1 MEEGNAELQSE
12 EIEVLQSIFE
22 DEFQLK
28 NDLDQP
34 GVARSFTISV
44 PGPHAIVLL
53 VHLPQ
58 GYPSTDAPVA
68 EVYESLGLTNAQ
80 RREILEN
87 LAGIFERSSGQ
98 VCLYEWIEDVRE
110 KYVNAELDTAQ
121 LDAEGS
127 DEEGVAAH
135 THHDAVEYFES
146 DSQTLR
152 PRVRTA
158 QLVRDVEREAVVAPL
173 IVHSTAVVDRKSTF
187 VAHACPVKC
196 VEDVRSFLSLL
207 LDDRKIERAIHN
219 MLAYRIIGEFT
230 VKDNDEDGEHGA
242 GSKLSNLLE
251 LLKAEN
257 VAVVVTR
264 WYGGIKLGPDRFKHI
279 NGCAR
284 QVLEDGGFLDEA
296 NLHHSSKKR
305 NKR

>member
-1 MEEGNAELQSE
+1 MEDNAELQNE

-28 NDLDQP
+28 SDLDQP

-58 GYPSTDAPVA
+58 GYPSTDAPIA
-68 EVYESLGLTNAQ
+68 EVYESFGLTNVQ
-80 RREILEN
+80 RDEILED
-87 LAGIFERSSGQ
+87 LAAIFERSSGQ

-110 KYVNAELDTAQ
+110 KYANAELDSAQ
-121 LDAEGS
+121 VDANEDS
-127 DEEGVAAH
+127 DEEGIAGPVRLD
-135 THHDAVEYFES
+135 TVEYFES

-158 QLVRDVEREAVVAPL
+158 QLVRDVEREAKIAPL
-173 IVHSTAVVDRKSTF
+173 IVHGTAIVDRKSTF
-187 VAHACPVKC
+187 IAHACHVKC
-196 VEDVRSFLSLL
+196 VEDVRSFLALL

-279 NGCAR
+279 NASAR
-284 QVLEDGGFLDEA
+284 QVLEDNGFLDEA
-296 NLHHSSKKR
+296 NLHGSKKKG
-305 NKR
+305 KR